1 MQKIKKVELKNFR
14 SFSELNISEL
24 GDVNIIVGKNNTGKS
39 SFLEGIYLA
48 LCTKVY
54 IINEEVSSVFSPLNF
69 LFLRRRANFVRTF
82 HSFYEVEEYKS
93 FLKKFFQYEKTKRTT
108 IFLQPLN
115 IRIEISENE
124 KSLEEVK
131 DKGIILQIKRYLEL
145 FLLRKIYLKNK
156 FSRKKTLKELYNK
169 FKQVWWLQIKNL
181 GGFYIL
187 YCPEEL
193 VGYLED
199 IKIEEIGFSFLNQK
213 NIKKRNKKDFL
224 FFSDAFLFCPSPPP
238 LIHLGRGN
246 IYQRILKIFE
256 KYLEKNSYSLLT
268 EKISF
273 FWNQKVVI
281 EPSFTDFYISVEEEK
296 IPLSLTGD
304 GLKSFVVNF
313 LALYIEKPSYLF
325 FEEPENFMH
334 PKMMEIFAEEIVKR
348 GKKHQ
353 IFISTHSLEFVKYII
368 YFAENYP
375 TVDIKILGF
384 HELKEGI
391 LNYSIYSKEKA
402 EILLFEL
409 QEDLR

>member
-1 MQKIKKVELKNFR
+1 MQKIKQVELKNFR

-48 LCTKVY
+48 LCTKVQV
-54 IINEEVSSVFSPLNF
+54 INEEISSFFLPLSF
-69 LFLRRRANFVRTF
+69 LFLRRRVNFVQTF

-93 FLKKFFQYEKTKRTT
+93 FLRKFFQYEETKRTT
-108 IFLQPLN
+108 ISLQPLN

-124 KSLEEVK
+124 KSLEEIK
-131 DKGIILQIKRYLEL
+131 DKHIISQIKRYLEL
-145 FLLRKIYLKNK
+145 FLLQKIYLKNRS
-156 FSRKKTLKELYNK
+156 SRKKTLKELYNK

-187 YCPEEL
+187 YFPEEL
-193 VGYLED
+193 VGYLENT
-199 IKIEEIGFSFLNQK
+199 KIEEIGFSFLFKENK
-213 NIKKRNKKDFL
+213 IKENKKYFL
-224 FFSDAFLFCPSPPP
+224 FFSDAFLFYPPP
-238 LIHLGRGN
+238 LIHLERGN

-268 EKISF
+268 EKISL
-273 FWNQKVVI
+273 FWNKKVVI
-281 EPSFTDFYISVEEEK
+281 EPSFTDFYISVEEKK

-348 GKKHQ
+348 GRKHQ

-402 EILLFEL
+402 EMLLFEL